1 MLIKEPFI
9 HQEQYEEKESI
20 YTRALEATR
29 IKSALLTQGVVIDDS
44 VSSSD
49 KKPQVIGLY
58 MHSDQHTSFAP
69 PQEIIIDDLRDV
81 LSKADGPFIS
91 NVRINQQSSWKLT
104 QNGESLSLEHE
115 GIFHPVSL
123 PQKPSFYDAEISG
136 GIKVS
141 KVAQKLG
148 IDTVGVVPNNS
159 CTYFGSGTECRFC
172 EIVPNYAVARTNS
185 RAKKSIDHMAEAITL
200 AVTKDPSMRYLFLT
214 TGNDATYDETYNRYI
229 ELLQKIHPLMKE
241 RGITTFGVLMP
252 PDNFSQID
260 RVHEAG
266 LDTISFNL
274 EVWDKNLFNIMTPG
288 KASYGRDRMLEALD
302 YGVDVFGKGNV
313 LTNLIYGIQSYEFG
327 NPRWK
332 FNPKRE
338 EEILLDGIDQLL
350 LRGILPTHTV
360 YHTAGVN
367 AIGPITLESEEMLDY
382 HLKYARLAYD
392 SGVVPVDRFGLFG
405 GLGTVSNSLFN
416 DAYATVSLAN
426 RGQ

>member
-1 MLIKEPFI
+1 MPIKEPFI
-9 HQEQYEEKESI
+9 DQEQHESESL
-20 YTRALEATR
+20 YSRALEATR
-29 IKSALLTQGVVIDDS
+29 IKSALLTQGVAIDDS

-49 KKPQVIGLY
+49 EKPQIIGLY
-58 MHSDQHTSFAP
+58 MHSDQHTLFAP
-69 PQEIIIDDLRDV
+69 PQEIIIDDLRQV
-81 LSKADGPFIS
+81 LPEADGPFIS

-104 QNGESLSLEHE
+104 RNGEALSLEHI
-115 GIFHPVSL
+115 GKNHRVAL
-123 PQKPSFYDAEISG
+123 PQKPPFYDAELSG
-136 GIKVS
+136 GIQAS
-141 KVAQKLG
+141 RVAQKLG
-148 IDTVGVVPNNS
+148 IDAIGVVPNNS
-159 CTYFGSGTECRFC
+159 CSYFGSGMECRFC
-172 EIVPNYAVARTNS
+172 EIVPNYAVARTNAK
-185 RAKKSIDHMAEAITL
+185 AKKSIDQMAEAITL
-200 AVTKDPSMRYLFLT
+200 AAAKDPSMRYLFLT
-214 TGNDATYDETYNRYI
+214 TGNDTSYDESYDRYV

-241 RGITTFGVLMP
+241 KGITTFGVLMP
-252 PDNFSQID
+252 PDNFSQVD

-266 LDTISFNL
+266 LDAISFNL
-274 EVWDKNLFNIMTPG
+274 EVWDVNLFNTMTPG
-288 KASYGRDRMLEALD
+288 KASYGRDRMLAALD
-302 YGVDVFGKGNV
+302 YGVDIFGKGNV

-338 EEILLDGIDQLL
+338 EDILLDGIDKLL
-350 LRGILPTHTV
+350 HRGILPTHTV

-367 AIGPITLESEEMLDY
+367 AIGPITLGGEEMLDY